1 MNNLLSEFFGQG
13 NRIKPTEVDPALH
26 SLLDS
31 WLETILLGGF
41 GFLPRG
47 VEHRTYWYAFAP
59 SPTDRREL
67 LELLDAWVGPTYS
80 DLRHR
85 RGELDRMDAFD
96 IPLIETEVPPIRFE
110 VLPHASPASGQAKL
124 AVRNALTTLTRL
136 LNMRPPSQFDALRT
150 TVEILDDLGHAIA
163 ASDRS
168 LAATCMAELEQ
179 SADLDESNLA
189 FLRMRFNA
197 GLRDWEA
204 MFADPALEHV
214 LAMRRPLGV
223 TRAIQAGLYFD
234 RFLELD
240 HYGSEEQ
247 LHAAAKLLDPP
258 LRDLYTGVP
267 PTTRPEALVE
277 LLSRLQNVG
286 TGPDDPAIEEL
297 IRNAAHIQQGL
308 DAHFESIVRE
318 FFPSSPDVETASVA
332 PMPASDPIAQIGA
345 LMLSGQHAACIEL
358 GLTSEPSVEI
368 GRALVYAA
376 RQVYSAEWSAKV
388 VDYLNTYSLREALAA
403 TGPTVAADIESLE
416 SACRQS
422 PASGWEDWFFNLS
435 ASESQ
440 PVDPTASAVQTWEPL
455 SAQQFKELLY
465 AASDDNLAKL
475 GEYGGQFLAAHNEAL
490 ESFDSPE
497 LVLRLVAAVTLGGK
511 ASAGIRAQTL
521 ALVESVTAGAPEQS
535 IFEDLLEWVGM
546 VLDTNIAATTV
557 SWACD
562 IVAALTS
569 VPAPGSTDAV
579 LGLFYKAIAAIRPYR
594 TALDGADLEALDL
607 VASELGIEIPSEFHA
622 VEADDTTIDAAAPYR
637 YLAGKT
643 VVLHSLTESAITRAS
658 QVLRRLVP
666 SIDVKTNSEH
676 DGSTQLA
683 QMSANADVFV
693 VVTAS
698 AKHAATTFIAAYRKN
713 SPTVLVNSRGSSA
726 ILRALA
732 EFVG

>member
-1 MNNLLSEFFGQG
+1 MNNLLSDFFGQG

-31 WLETILLGGF
+31 WTQTISRGGV

-59 SPTDRREL
+59 SPRQRREL

-80 DLRHR
+80 DLRRR
-85 RGELDRMDAFD
+85 RGELDRKDPFD
-96 IPLIETEVPPIRFE
+96 IALIDTEVPPIRFE
-110 VLPHASPASGQAKL
+110 VLPHAAPQSGKAKL

-136 LNMRPPSQFDALRT
+136 LNQRPPSQFDALRT
-150 TVEILDDLGHAIA
+150 TAEILDDLGHAIA
-163 ASDRS
+163 VSDRS
-168 LAATCMAELEQ
+168 LAAMCMAELEQ

-189 FLRMRFNA
+189 FLRMRFSA
-197 GLRDWEA
+197 GLRDWDA
-204 MFADPALEHV
+204 MFADPALGHV

-223 TRAIQAGLYFD
+223 TRAIQAGLYFH
-234 RFLELD
+234 RFLEID
-240 HYGSEEQ
+240 YSGSEGQ
-247 LHAAAKLLDPP
+247 LHAATHLLEPP
-258 LRDLYTGVP
+258 LRDLYTGAP
-267 PTTRPEALVE
+267 PNTRPEALVE
-277 LLSRLQNVG
+277 LLSRLQSAG
-286 TGPDDPAIEEL
+286 SGPDDPAIEEL
-297 IRNAAHIQQGL
+297 IRTAANIQQGL
-308 DAHFESIVRE
+308 DVHFRSIVRE
-318 FFPSSPDVETASVA
+318 FFPSSPDVGTASVA
-332 PMPASDPIAQIGA
+332 TVPTTDPIGQIGA
-345 LMLSGQHAACIEL
+345 LMLSGQYVSCIEM
-358 GLTSEPSVEI
+358 GLTSQPSVEI

-376 RQVYSAEWSAKV
+376 QQVCSAEWSAKV
-388 VDYLNTYSLREALAA
+388 VDYLDAYSLRDSVAA

-416 SACRQS
+416 SACSQT
-422 PASGWEDWFFNLS
+422 PARGWQDWFFGLS
-435 ASESQ
+435 ASESRA
-440 PVDPTASAVQTWEPL
+440 VDPTASAVQTWEPL
-455 SAQQFKELLY
+455 PAPQFKALLY
-465 AASDDNLAKL
+465 PASDDTLAKL
-475 GEYGGQFLAAHNEAL
+475 GESGGQFLAAHNAIL

-497 LVLRLVAAVTLGGK
+497 LILRLVAAVALGGK

-521 ALVESVTAGAPEQS
+521 ALVESVTASAPEQS
-535 IFEDLLEWVGM
+535 IFEELLEWAAM

-557 SWACD
+557 AWACD

-569 VPAPGSTDAV
+569 VPAPGSADAV
-579 LGLFYKAIAAIRPYR
+579 LGLYYKAIAAIRPYR

-607 VASELGIEIPSEFHA
+607 IASEIGVELPSDFHA
-622 VEADDTTIDAAAPYR
+622 LEADDTAIDPAAPYR

-683 QMSANADVFV
+683 QISSNADVFV

-698 AKHAATTFIAAYRKN
+698 AKHAATTFIAAHRKN
-713 SPTVLVNSRGSSA
+713 LPTLLVNSRGSSA